1 MKRRK
6 AGLKSTAAA
15 AAVLCGLVLFA
26 GCRPYRAEAPKGFAE
41 IRRPERGNYLAV
53 SPEGVR
59 FRIRTVENYPRM
71 DTDFWAET
79 LAAHL
84 REEGYS
90 LVSGPEKAGETIRM
104 EWGVPYN
111 GEDYMYTTAVKVSG
125 RRIVIIESGA
135 PYELYT
141 RYADR
146 IEKSLENLDIR

>member
-1 MKRRK
+1 MR
-6 AGLKSTAAA
+6 AAA
-15 AAVLCGLVLFA
+15 ALFCCIVITA
-26 GCRPYRAEAPKGFAE
+26 GCRPYRAEAPQGFAE
-41 IRRPERGNYLAV
+41 MRRTERGNYLAV

-59 FRIRTVENYPRM
+59 FRIRTVKNYPRM

-79 LAAHL
+79 LSNHL

-90 LVSGPEKAGETIRM
+90 LVSGPERIGETIRM

-111 GEDYMYTTAVKVSG
+111 GEDYMYTTALRVSG
-125 RRIVIIESGA
+125 RKIVLVETGA

-146 IEKSLENLDIR
+146 IEESLENLVIR